1 MAQKI
6 FQKFGVIRENN
17 LSDIEDL
24 TVSLNN
30 LLDKL
35 VEDAVNDSFI
45 SEDLDC
51 IRDISTTGMTNDGFL
66 VFANNEE
73 TLLSPVT
80 QSLEPFRPSKTYQN
94 RLDIIRVFSGEPRLS
109 GGNGLTAKYYNANQI
124 KEELING
131 DGGEAPL
138 FSGEEVAKET
148 GADQNTTWTNG
159 RFDYNGKIVDQM
171 SGFGGG
177 VQWEGFFIPTFT
189 GSHEFEALQT
199 GLFHM
204 DFQAEG
210 TPEGTGGYATAK
222 RIGAENSVTVIKQSD
237 TVVRLKNLSDQKFV
251 GLDLKV
257 SGTNITSTDQDGGKV
272 GAFDQVTGDITLSA
286 ATVTGS
292 VGDEFS
298 LTMKKTLGNRE
309 FVRWK
314 SPILEK
320 FRRYK
325 IKFRFFFPIT
335 LENQN
340 VNRVEKFLELD
351 FTEPLSAQK
360 NLRYTRLYTL
370 DYDFSEEAK
379 GRVFNFRDSSIL
391 FGGGEVGGTN
401 SSQYITVKSDKK
413 VDIKYIP
420 KRILGTGTDLIN
432 GITRRILTVDIVSGS
447 KLVLLSDTTGIEIG
461 NKVFGTNVPDG
472 AEVVEVII
480 NEGMFISTPFT
491 ATNSNETLTLINHR
505 GFVKRVTGTCS
516 GNTLSITSGNTD
528 DLKDGMIVIG
538 NDGTNGDFSDYTK
551 ITTSASTTQLE
562 LSSSKTMTSTF
573 FYFYQS
579 KGLLNDSLV
588 DFCIT
593 SGSLQTRCLIT
604 TKQANEGDTEIFVE
618 GGSNFDAVGNTGW
631 DAQGSAF
638 DGGSSDIVAK
648 NTGGGTFSIVINEGL
663 VRPISSGANFTTTNN
678 SDSRILCC
686 PPTDTSPP
694 FQAVETGLRTTQ
706 NDPKLVLDKG
716 NLVFD
721 NLSATISAGN
731 VSSAEASSTVN
742 RSILI
747 ETGVTAGDPAITEN
761 QGTTF
766 KILCA
771 PPPEDPPS
779 P

>member
-6 FQKFGVIRENN
+6 FQKFGVIREQN

-51 IRDISTTGMTNDGFL
+51 IRSISTTGITNEGFL

-80 QSLEPFRPSKTYQN
+80 QTLEAFRPSKTYQN
-94 RLDIIRVFSGEPRLS
+94 RLDIIRVFSGEPRFS

-124 KEELING
+124 KNDLING
-131 DGGEAPL
+131 DAGDVPL
-138 FSGEEVAKET
+138 FSGSPVATET
-148 GADQNTTWTNG
+148 GVDQNTTWTNG
-159 RFDYNGKIVDQM
+159 RFDYNGKISDAM

-189 GSHEFEALQT
+189 GSHEFEAHQT
-199 GLFHM
+199 GLYHM

-210 TPEGTGGYATAK
+210 TLEGTGGYTTAK
-222 RIGAENSVTVIKQSD
+222 RIGAENSVTVIKQDSD
-237 TVVRLKNLSDQKFV
+237 ANNLVRLKDLSDQKFV
-251 GLDLKV
+251 GIGLTI
-257 SGTNITSTDQDGGKV
+257 SGTNITSSDPDDPGKI
-272 GAFDQVTGDITLSA
+272 GEFDQATGNITLSG

-298 LTMKKTLGNRE
+298 LTMRKKLGDLG
-309 FVRWK
+309 FARWK

-325 IKFRFFFPIT
+325 IKFRFFFPT
-335 LENQN
+335 SLENQN
-340 VNRVEKFLELD
+340 VNRVDKFLEFD
-351 FTEPLSAQK
+351 FTEPLSTK
-360 NLRYTRLYTL
+360 RNLRYTRLYTL

-379 GRVFNFRDSSIL
+379 GRVFNFRDSSVL
-391 FGGGEVGGTN
+391 FGGGEVGGTKSN
-401 SSQYITVKSDKK
+401 QYITVKTDKK
-413 VDIKYIP
+413 IDIKYEP
-420 KRILGTGTDLIN
+420 KKILGTGTDLIT
-432 GITRRILTVDIVSGS
+432 GITRRILIVDIVSGS

-461 NKVFGTNVPDG
+461 NKVFGTNVPAG
-472 AEVVEVII
+472 AEVIEVII

-491 ATNSNETLTLINHR
+491 ATNSGEILTLINHR

-516 GNTLSITSGNTD
+516 GTTLSITSGNTD

-538 NDGTNGDFSDYTK
+538 NDGTNGDFSNYTK
-551 ITTSASTTQLE
+551 ITTSASATQLE

-588 DFCIT
+588 DFCLT

-604 TKQANEGDTEIFVE
+604 TQQADIGDTEIFVE

-638 DGGSSDIVAK
+638 DGGSSDIVGK

-694 FQAVETGLRTTQ
+694 FQAIDTGLKTTE

-721 NLSATISAGN
+721 NLSATISAGD
-731 VSSAEASSTVN
+731 VSSANASSTVD

-747 ETGVTAGDPAITEN
+747 ETGVTAGDPTKTEN

-766 KILCA
+766 KILC
-771 PPPEDPPS
+771 D
-779 P
+779 

>member
-6 FQKFGVIRENN
+6 FQKFGVIREQN

-51 IRDISTTGMTNDGFL
+51 IRSISTTGITNEGFL

-80 QSLEPFRPSKTYQN
+80 QTLEAFRPSKTYQN

-124 KEELING
+124 KNDLING
-131 DGGEAPL
+131 DAGDVPL
-138 FSGEEVAKET
+138 FSGSPVATET
-148 GADQNTTWTNG
+148 GVDQNTTWTNG
-159 RFDYNGKIVDQM
+159 RFDYNGKISDAM

-210 TPEGTGGYATAK
+210 TPEGTGGYTTAK
-222 RIGAENSVTVIKQSD
+222 RIGAENSVTVIKQDSGSANN
-237 TVVRLKNLSDQKFV
+237 VVRLKNLSDQKFV
-251 GLDLKV
+251 GLGLTV
-257 SGTNITSTDQDGGKV
+257 SGTSINSTDPDGGNI
-272 GAFDQVTGDITLSA
+272 GAFDQATGDIALSG

-298 LTMKKTLGNRE
+298 LTMRKKLGE
-309 FVRWK
+309 LGFVRWD

-325 IKFRFFFPIT
+325 IKFRFFFPT
-335 LENQN
+335 SLENQN
-340 VNRVEKFLELD
+340 VNRVDKFLEFD
-351 FTEPLSAQK
+351 FTEPLSSQS
-360 NLRYTRLYTL
+360 NLRYTRLYTT

-379 GRVFNFRDSSIL
+379 GRVFNFRDSSVL
-391 FGGGEVGGTN
+391 FGGGEVGENTN
-401 SSQYITVKSDKK
+401 NANGYVTVKTDKK
-413 VDIKYIP
+413 VDIKYVP
-420 KRILGTGTDLIN
+420 KKILGTGTDLIN

-461 NKVFGTNVPDG
+461 NKVFGTNVPAG
-472 AEVVEVII
+472 AEVIEVII

-491 ATNSNETLTLINHR
+491 ATNSGEILTLINHR

-516 GNTLSITSGNTD
+516 GTTLSITSGNTD

-538 NDGTNGDFSDYTK
+538 NDGTNGDFSNYTK
-551 ITTSASTTQLE
+551 ITTSSSTTQLQ

-588 DFCIT
+588 DFCLT

-604 TKQANEGDTEIFVE
+604 TQQADIDDTEIFVE

-638 DGGSSDIVAK
+638 DGGSSDIVGK
-648 NTGGGTFSIVINEGL
+648 NTSGGTFSIVINEGL

-694 FQAVETGLRTTQ
+694 FQAVETGLRTTSS
-706 NDPKLVLDKG
+706 DPKLVLDKG

-721 NLSATISAGN
+721 NLSATTDAGN
-731 VSSAEASSTVN
+731 VSSANASSTVD

-747 ETGVTAGDPAITEN
+747 ETGVTAGDPTKTEN

-766 KILCA
+766 KILC
-771 PPPEDPPS
+771 D
-779 P
+779 

>member
-6 FQKFGVIRENN
+6 FQKFGVIIEQN

-51 IRDISTTGMTNDGFL
+51 IRNISTTGITNEGFL

-80 QSLEPFRPSKTYQN
+80 QTLEAFRPSKTYQN

-124 KEELING
+124 KDELING
-131 DGGEAPL
+131 DGGDVPL
-138 FSGEEVAKET
+138 FSGSPVATET
-148 GADQNTTWTNG
+148 GVDQNTTWTNG
-159 RFDYNGKIVDQM
+159 RFDYNGKISDAM

-210 TPEGTGGYATAK
+210 TPEGTGGYTTAK
-222 RIGAENSVTVIKQSD
+222 RIGAENSVTVIKQDSGSANN
-237 TVVRLKNLSDQKFV
+237 VVRLKNLSDQKFV
-251 GLDLKV
+251 GLGLTV
-257 SGTNITSTDQDGGKV
+257 SGTSINSTDPDGGNI
-272 GAFDQVTGDITLSA
+272 GAFDQATGDIALSG

-298 LTMKKTLGNRE
+298 LTMRKKLGE
-309 FVRWK
+309 LGFVRWD

-325 IKFRFFFPIT
+325 IKFRFFFPT
-335 LENQN
+335 SLENQN
-340 VNRVEKFLELD
+340 VNRVDKFLEFD
-351 FTEPLSAQK
+351 FTEPLSTK
-360 NLRYTRLYTL
+360 RNLRYTRLYTL

-379 GRVFNFRDSSIL
+379 GRVFNFRDSSVL
-391 FGGGEVGGTN
+391 FGGGEVGENTN
-401 SSQYITVKSDKK
+401 NANGYVTVKTDKK
-413 VDIKYIP
+413 VDIKYVP
-420 KRILGTGTDLIN
+420 KKILGTGTDLIN

-461 NKVFGTNVPDG
+461 NKVFGTNVPAG
-472 AEVVEVII
+472 AEVIEVII

-491 ATNSNETLTLINHR
+491 ATNSGEILTLINHR

-516 GNTLSITSGNTD
+516 GTTLSITSGNTD

-538 NDGTNGDFSDYTK
+538 NDGTNGDFSNYTK
-551 ITTSASTTQLE
+551 ITTSASATQLE

-588 DFCIT
+588 DFCLT

-604 TKQANEGDTEIFVE
+604 TQQADIGDTEIFVE

-638 DGGSSDIVAK
+638 DGGSSDIVGK
-648 NTGGGTFSIVINEGL
+648 NTGDGTFSIVINEGL

-694 FQAVETGLRTTQ
+694 FQAVETGLKTTE

-721 NLSATISAGN
+721 NLSATIAAGN
-731 VSSAEASSTVN
+731 VSSANASSTVD

-747 ETGVTAGDPAITEN
+747 ETGVTAGDPTKTEN

-766 KILCA
+766 KILC
-771 PPPEDPPS
+771 D
-779 P
+779 

>member
-6 FQKFGVIRENN
+6 FQKFGVIREQN

-51 IRDISTTGMTNDGFL
+51 IRNISTTGITNEGFL

-80 QSLEPFRPSKTYQN
+80 QTLEAFRPSKTYQN

-109 GGNGLTAKYYNANQI
+109 GGNGLTAKYYNASQI
-124 KEELING
+124 KNDLING
-131 DGGEAPL
+131 DAGDVPL
-138 FSGEEVAKET
+138 FSGSPVATET
-148 GADQNTTWTNG
+148 GVDQNTTWTNG
-159 RFDYNGKIVDQM
+159 KFDYNGKISDAM

-189 GSHEFEALQT
+189 GSHEFEALQS
-199 GLFHM
+199 GLYHM
-204 DFQAEG
+204 DFQADG
-210 TPEGTGGYATAK
+210 TPEGTGGYTTAK
-222 RIGAENSVTVIKQSD
+222 RIGAENSVTVIKQDSGSANN
-237 TVVRLKNLSDQKFV
+237 VVRLKNLTDQKFV
-251 GLDLKV
+251 GLGLKV
-257 SGTNITSTDQDGGKV
+257 SGTGINSTDPDGGNI
-272 GAFDQVTGDITLSA
+272 GAFDQVTGDITLSG
-286 ATVTGS
+286 ATATGS

-298 LTMKKTLGNRE
+298 LTMKKTLGE
-309 FVRWK
+309 QGFVRWN

-325 IKFRFFFPIT
+325 IKFRFFFPT
-335 LENQN
+335 SLENQN
-340 VNRVEKFLELD
+340 VNRVDKFLEFD
-351 FTEPLSAQK
+351 FTEPLSSKQ

-391 FGGGEVGGTN
+391 FGGGEVGENTN
-401 SSQYITVKSDKK
+401 NANGYVTVKTDKK
-413 VDIKYIP
+413 VDIKYVP
-420 KRILGTGTDLIN
+420 KKILGTGTDLID

-447 KLVLLSDTTGIEIG
+447 KLVLVDDTTGIEIG

-472 AEVVEVII
+472 AEVVEIII

-491 ATNSNETLTLINHR
+491 ATNSGETLTLINHR
-505 GFVKRVTGTCS
+505 GFVKRVTGTCT
-516 GNTLSITSGNTD
+516 GTTLSITSGNTD

-538 NDGTNGDFSDYTK
+538 NDGTNGDFSNYTK

-588 DFCIT
+588 DFCLT
-593 SGSLQTRCLIT
+593 SGSLQTRCLVT
-604 TKQANEGDTEIFVE
+604 TQQAGEGDTEIFVE

-638 DGGSSDIVAK
+638 DGGSSDIVGK
-648 NTGGGTFSIVINEGL
+648 NTSGGTFSIVINEGL
-663 VRPISSGANFTTTNN
+663 VRPISAGANFTTTNN
-678 SDSRILCC
+678 NDSRILCC

-694 FQAVETGLRTTQ
+694 FQAVDTGLRTTS

-721 NLSATISAGN
+721 NLSATIAAGN
-731 VSSAEASSTVN
+731 VSSANASSTVD

-747 ETGVTAGDPAITEN
+747 ETGVTAGDPTKTEN

-766 KILCA
+766 KILC
-771 PPPEDPPS
+771 D
-779 P
+779 

>member
-6 FQKFGVIRENN
+6 FQKFGVIREQN

-51 IRDISTTGMTNDGFL
+51 IRSISTTGITNEGFL

-80 QSLEPFRPSKTYQN
+80 QTLEAFRPSKTYQN

-124 KEELING
+124 KDELING
-131 DGGEAPL
+131 DGGDVPL
-138 FSGEEVAKET
+138 FSGSPVATET

-159 RFDYNGKIVDQM
+159 RFDYNGKISDAM

-210 TPEGTGGYATAK
+210 TPEGTGGYTTAK
-222 RIGAENSVTVIKQSD
+222 RIGAENSVTVIKQDSGSANN
-237 TVVRLKNLSDQKFV
+237 VVRLKNLSDQKFV
-251 GLDLKV
+251 GLGLTV
-257 SGTNITSTDQDGGKV
+257 SGTSINSTDPDGGNI
-272 GAFDQVTGDITLSA
+272 GAFDQATGDIALSG

-298 LTMKKTLGNRE
+298 LTMRKKLGE
-309 FVRWK
+309 LGFVRWD

-325 IKFRFFFPIT
+325 IKFRFFFPT
-335 LENQN
+335 SLENQN
-340 VNRVEKFLELD
+340 VNRVDKFLEFD
-351 FTEPLSAQK
+351 FTEPLSTK
-360 NLRYTRLYTL
+360 RNLRYTRLYTL

-379 GRVFNFRDSSIL
+379 GRVFNFRDSSVL
-391 FGGGEVGGTN
+391 FGGGEVGGTKSN
-401 SSQYITVKSDKK
+401 QYITVKTDKK
-413 VDIKYIP
+413 IDIKYEP
-420 KRILGTGTDLIN
+420 KKILGTGTDLIT
-432 GITRRILTVDIVSGS
+432 GITRRILIVDIVSGS

-461 NKVFGTNVPDG
+461 NKVFGTNVPAG
-472 AEVVEVII
+472 AEVIEVII

-491 ATNSNETLTLINHR
+491 ATNSGEILTLINHR

-516 GNTLSITSGNTD
+516 GTTLSITSGNTD

-538 NDGTNGDFSDYTK
+538 NDGTNGDFSNYTK
-551 ITTSASTTQLE
+551 ITTSASATQLE

-588 DFCIT
+588 DFCLT

-604 TKQANEGDTEIFVE
+604 TQQADIGDTEIFVE

-638 DGGSSDIVAK
+638 DGGSSDIVGK

-694 FQAVETGLRTTQ
+694 FQAIDTGLKTTE

-721 NLSATISAGN
+721 NLSATIAAGN
-731 VSSAEASSTVN
+731 VSSANASSTVD

-747 ETGVTAGDPAITEN
+747 ETGVTAGDPTKTEN

-766 KILCA
+766 KILC
-771 PPPEDPPS
+771 D
-779 P
+779 

>member
-6 FQKFGVIRENN
+6 FQKFGVIREQN

-51 IRDISTTGMTNDGFL
+51 IRNISTTGITNEGFL

-80 QSLEPFRPSKTYQN
+80 QTLEAFRPSKTYQN

-109 GGNGLTAKYYNANQI
+109 GGNGLTAKYYNASQI
-124 KEELING
+124 KNDLING
-131 DGGEAPL
+131 DAGDVPL
-138 FSGEEVAKET
+138 FSGSPVATET
-148 GADQNTTWTNG
+148 GVDQNTTWTNG
-159 RFDYNGKIVDQM
+159 RFDYNGKISDAM

-189 GSHEFEALQT
+189 GSHEFEALQS

-210 TPEGTGGYATAK
+210 TPEGTGGYTTAK
-222 RIGAENSVTVIKQSD
+222 RIGAENSVTVIKQDSGSANN
-237 TVVRLKNLSDQKFV
+237 VVRLKNLSDQKFV
-251 GLDLKV
+251 GLGLTV
-257 SGTNITSTDQDGGKV
+257 SGTGINSTDGGNI
-272 GAFDQVTGDITLSA
+272 GAFDQVTGDITLSG
-286 ATVTGS
+286 ATATGS
-292 VGDEFS
+292 VGDESS
-298 LTMKKTLGNRE
+298 LTMRKKLGE
-309 FVRWK
+309 QGFVRWK

-325 IKFRFFFPIT
+325 IKFRFFFPT
-335 LENQN
+335 SLENQN
-340 VNRVEKFLELD
+340 VNRVDKFLEFD
-351 FTEPLSAQK
+351 FTQPLSSQS

-391 FGGGEVGGTN
+391 FGGGEVGENTN
-401 SSQYITVKSDKK
+401 NANGYVTVKTDKK
-413 VDIKYIP
+413 VDIKYVP
-420 KRILGTGTDLIN
+420 KKILGTGTDLIN

-461 NKVFGTNVPDG
+461 NKVFGTNVPAG
-472 AEVVEVII
+472 AEVIEVII

-491 ATNSNETLTLINHR
+491 STNSGETLTLINHR
-505 GFVKRVTGTCS
+505 GFVKRVTGTCT
-516 GNTLSITSGNTD
+516 GTTLSITSGNTD

-538 NDGTNGDFSDYTK
+538 NDGTNGDFSNYTK

-588 DFCIT
+588 DFCLT

-604 TKQANEGDTEIFVE
+604 TQQASEGDTEIFVE

-638 DGGSSDIVAK
+638 DGGSSDIVGK
-648 NTGGGTFSIVINEGL
+648 NTSGGTFSIVINEGL
-663 VRPISSGANFTTTNN
+663 VRPISAGANFTTTNN
-678 SDSRILCC
+678 NDSRILCC

-694 FQAVETGLRTTQ
+694 FQAVETGLRTTSS
-706 NDPKLVLDKG
+706 DPKLVLDKG

-721 NLSATISAGN
+721 NLSATIAAGN
-731 VSSAEASSTVN
+731 VSSANASSTVD

-747 ETGVTAGDPAITEN
+747 ETGVTAGDPTKTEN

-766 KILCA
+766 KILC
-771 PPPEDPPS
+771 D
-779 P
+779 

>member
-6 FQKFGVIRENN
+6 FQKFGVIREQN

-51 IRDISTTGMTNDGFL
+51 IRNISTTGITNEGFL

-80 QSLEPFRPSKTYQN
+80 QTLEPFRPSKTYQN
-94 RLDIIRVFSGEPRLS
+94 RLDIIRVFSGEPRFS

-124 KEELING
+124 KSELING
-131 DGGEAPL
+131 DGGDVPL
-138 FSGEEVAKET
+138 FSGSPVATET

-159 RFDYNGKIVDQM
+159 RFDYNGKISDAM

-189 GSHEFEALQT
+189 GSHEFEAHQT
-199 GLFHM
+199 GLYHM

-210 TPEGTGGYATAK
+210 TLEGTGGYTTAK
-222 RIGAENSVTVIKQSD
+222 RIGAENSVTVIKQDSD
-237 TVVRLKNLSDQKFV
+237 ANNLVRLKDLSDQKFV
-251 GLDLKV
+251 GIGLTI
-257 SGTNITSTDQDGGKV
+257 SGTNITSSDPDDPGKI
-272 GAFDQVTGDITLSA
+272 GEFDQATGNITLSG

-298 LTMKKTLGNRE
+298 LTMRKKLGDLG
-309 FVRWK
+309 FARWK

-325 IKFRFFFPIT
+325 IKFRFFFPT
-335 LENQN
+335 SLENQN
-340 VNRVEKFLELD
+340 VNRVDKFLEFD
-351 FTEPLSAQK
+351 FTEPLSSKQ

-379 GRVFNFRDSSIL
+379 GRVFNFRDSSVL
-391 FGGGEVGGTN
+391 FGGGEVGENTN
-401 SSQYITVKSDKK
+401 NANGYVTVKTDKK
-413 VDIKYIP
+413 VDIKYVP
-420 KRILGTGTDLIN
+420 KKILGTGTDLIN

-461 NKVFGTNVPDG
+461 NKVFGTNVPAG
-472 AEVVEVII
+472 AEVIEVII

-491 ATNSNETLTLINHR
+491 ATNSGEILTLINHR

-516 GNTLSITSGNTD
+516 GTTLSITSGNTD

-538 NDGTNGDFSDYTK
+538 NDGTNGDFSNYTK
-551 ITTSASTTQLE
+551 ITTSASATQLE

-588 DFCIT
+588 DFCLT

-604 TKQANEGDTEIFVE
+604 TQQADIDDTEIFVE

-638 DGGSSDIVAK
+638 DGGSSDIVGK
-648 NTGGGTFSIVINEGL
+648 NTSGGTFSIVINEGL

-694 FQAVETGLRTTQ
+694 FQAVETGLRTTSS
-706 NDPKLVLDKG
+706 DPKLVLDKG

-721 NLSATISAGN
+721 NLSATIAAGN
-731 VSSAEASSTVN
+731 VSSANASSTVD

-747 ETGVTAGDPAITEN
+747 ETGVTAGDPTKTEN

-766 KILCA
+766 KILC
-771 PPPEDPPS
+771 D
-779 P
+779 

>member
-6 FQKFGVIRENN
+6 FQKFGVIREQN

-51 IRDISTTGMTNDGFL
+51 IRSISTTGITNEGFL

-80 QSLEPFRPSKTYQN
+80 QTLEAFRPSKTYQN

-124 KEELING
+124 KDELING
-131 DGGEAPL
+131 DGGDVPL
-138 FSGEEVAKET
+138 FSGSPVATET
-148 GADQNTTWTNG
+148 GVDQNTTWTNG
-159 RFDYNGKIVDQM
+159 RFDYNGKISDAM

-210 TPEGTGGYATAK
+210 TPEGTGGYTTAK
-222 RIGAENSVTVIKQSD
+222 RIGAENSVTVIKQDSGSANN
-237 TVVRLKNLSDQKFV
+237 VVRLKNLSDQKFV
-251 GLDLKV
+251 GLGLTV
-257 SGTNITSTDQDGGKV
+257 SGTSINSTDPDGGNI
-272 GAFDQVTGDITLSA
+272 GAFDQATGDIALSG

-298 LTMKKTLGNRE
+298 LTMRKKLGE
-309 FVRWK
+309 LGFVRWD

-325 IKFRFFFPIT
+325 IKFRFFFPT
-335 LENQN
+335 SLENQN
-340 VNRVEKFLELD
+340 VNRVDKFLEFD
-351 FTEPLSAQK
+351 FTEPLSSQS
-360 NLRYTRLYTL
+360 NLRYTRLYTT

-379 GRVFNFRDSSIL
+379 GRVFNFRDSSVL
-391 FGGGEVGGTN
+391 FGGGEVGENTN
-401 SSQYITVKSDKK
+401 NANGYVTVKTDKK
-413 VDIKYIP
+413 VDIKYVP
-420 KRILGTGTDLIN
+420 KKILGTGTDLIN

-461 NKVFGTNVPDG
+461 NKVFGTNVPAG
-472 AEVVEVII
+472 AEVIEVII

-491 ATNSNETLTLINHR
+491 ATNSGEILTLINHR
-505 GFVKRVTGTCS
+505 GFVKRVTGTCT
-516 GNTLSITSGNTD
+516 GTTLSITSGNTD

-538 NDGTNGDFSDYTK
+538 NDGTNGDFSNYTK
-551 ITTSASTTQLE
+551 ITTSASATQLE

-588 DFCIT
+588 DFCLT

-604 TKQANEGDTEIFVE
+604 TQQADIGDTEIFVE

-638 DGGSSDIVAK
+638 DGGSSDIVGK
-648 NTGGGTFSIVINEGL
+648 NTSGGTFSIVINEGL

-694 FQAVETGLRTTQ
+694 FQAVETGLKTTE

-721 NLSATISAGN
+721 NLSATIAAGN
-731 VSSAEASSTVN
+731 VSSANASSTVD

-747 ETGVTAGDPAITEN
+747 ETGVTAGDPTKTEN

-766 KILCA
+766 KILC
-771 PPPEDPPS
+771 D
-779 P
+779 

>member
-6 FQKFGVIRENN
+6 FQKFGVIREQN

-51 IRDISTTGMTNDGFL
+51 IRNISTTGITNEGFL

-80 QSLEPFRPSKTYQN
+80 QTLEAFRPSKTYQN
-94 RLDIIRVFSGEPRLS
+94 RLDIIRVFSGEPRFS

-124 KEELING
+124 KDELING
-131 DGGEAPL
+131 DGGDVPL
-138 FSGEEVAKET
+138 FSGSPVATET

-159 RFDYNGKIVDQM
+159 RFDYNGKISDAM

-199 GLFHM
+199 GLYHM

-210 TPEGTGGYATAK
+210 TPEGTGGYTTAK
-222 RIGAENSVTVIKQSD
+222 RIGAENSVTVIKQDSGSANN
-237 TVVRLKNLSDQKFV
+237 VVRLKNLSDQKFV
-251 GLDLKV
+251 GLGLTV
-257 SGTNITSTDQDGGKV
+257 SGTSINSTDPDGGNI
-272 GAFDQVTGDITLSA
+272 GAFDQATGDIALSG

-298 LTMKKTLGNRE
+298 LTMRKKLGE
-309 FVRWK
+309 LGFVRWD

-325 IKFRFFFPIT
+325 IKFRFFFPT
-335 LENQN
+335 SLENQN
-340 VNRVEKFLELD
+340 VNRVDKFLEFD
-351 FTEPLSAQK
+351 FTEPLSTK
-360 NLRYTRLYTL
+360 RNLRYTRLYTL

-379 GRVFNFRDSSIL
+379 GRVFNFRDSSVL
-391 FGGGEVGGTN
+391 FGGGEVGENTN
-401 SSQYITVKSDKK
+401 NANGYVTVKTDKK
-413 VDIKYIP
+413 VDIKYVP
-420 KRILGTGTDLIN
+420 KKILGTGTDLIN

-480 NEGMFISTPFT
+480 NEGMFISSPFT
-491 ATNSNETLTLINHR
+491 STNLGETLTIINHR

-516 GNTLSITSGNTD
+516 GTTLSITSGNTD

-538 NDGTNGDFSDYTK
+538 NDGTNGDFSNYTK
-551 ITTSASTTQLE
+551 ITTSASATQLE

-588 DFCIT
+588 DFCLT

-604 TKQANEGDTEIFVE
+604 TQQADIDDTEIFVE

-638 DGGSSDIVAK
+638 DGGSSDIV
-648 NTGGGTFSIVINEGL
+648 G
-663 VRPISSGANFTTTNN
+663 
-678 SDSRILCC
+678 
-686 PPTDTSPP
+686 
-694 FQAVETGLRTTQ
+694 
-706 NDPKLVLDKG
+706 
-716 NLVFD
+716 
-721 NLSATISAGN
+721 
-731 VSSAEASSTVN
+731 
-742 RSILI
+742 
-747 ETGVTAGDPAITEN
+747 
-761 QGTTF
+761 
-766 KILCA
+766 
-771 PPPEDPPS
+771 
-779 P
+779 